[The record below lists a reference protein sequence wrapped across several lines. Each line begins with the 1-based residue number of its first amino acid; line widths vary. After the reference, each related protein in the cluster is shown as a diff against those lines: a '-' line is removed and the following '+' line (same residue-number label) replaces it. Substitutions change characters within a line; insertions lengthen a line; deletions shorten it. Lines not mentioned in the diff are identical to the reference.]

1 MKKFLSL
8 MYVVLLIIGLS
19 PIKTVA
25 ATNESNSASV
35 DIQKEEEER
44 AAYWKSLEEFT
55 DTKVQ
60 KELFYRLLKAEP
72 IPIEKGQEAY
82 LKLADITKP
91 DGTDMT
97 KKRAYILPNNWKMD
111 KDLTKKD
118 NKDMTFI
125 VKAEE
130 SPIAFFTQLYSLDLF
145 TGSAP
150 EGDEV
155 WEQAELKRFMK
166 GQDGKNFILDET
178 VEIGGKTWNVGFE
191 MPIGPQSHLLAGLVF
206 YRLEDHGESYK
217 SVIAGSLI
225 YVPYD
230 DLRYEDETKKAVG
243 QLKTILQRVSEAN
256 D

>member
-8 MYVVLLIIGLS
+8 MYVVLLVIGLL
-19 PIKTVA
+19 PIKTVGA
-25 ATNESNSASV
+25 QNESNSASV
-35 DIQKEEEER
+35 DIQKEEER
-44 AAYWKSLEEFT
+44 AAYWKSLEEIT

-60 KELFYRLLKAEP
+60 KELFYRLLKTEP
-72 IPIEKGQEAY
+72 IPIEKGQETY

-97 KKRAYILPNNWKMD
+97 KK
-111 KDLTKKD
+111 
-118 NKDMTFI
+118 
-125 VKAEE
+125 AEE
-130 SPIAFFTQLYSLDLF
+130 SPIAFFAQLYSLDLF

-191 MPIGPQSHLLAGLVF
+191 MPIGPQSRLLAGLVF